1 MTSGGAAMPKA
12 AMAPPDGAP
21 AAEQV
26 GVESSAPRR
35 GAWRR
40 FVRQPAGLAAGLLL
54 LVLYVAAFFGPVFYR
69 VSPTATDP
77 LAAIAGPSAEHW
89 LGTDELGRDLLARL
103 LYGGRVTLSVGLVS
117 MLVAMMVG
125 TLVGALA
132 GYYRGWV
139 EAVLMR
145 LVDVFMAVPAFFLI
159 LAELTVFG
167 RSPSVVIIVVG
178 LSFWMQVA
186 RIVHGEFVRYR
197 EREFVEAEHALGSPP
212 WRIILF
218 HILPQALPSAV
229 VLTTLG
235 VAWSVMTETGLSY
248 LGLGIQPPLA
258 SWGNMLQNAQTY
270 LWTKPILAVYPGVL
284 IALTVLSFNT
294 LGNALRDVLD
304 PKL

>member
-1 MTSGGAAMPKA
+1 MSSSHIAVTEEAPAPGRNRSAWPRFARQPGGAAA
-12 AMAPPDGAP
+12 
-21 AAEQV
+21 
-26 GVESSAPRR
+26 
-35 GAWRR
+35 
-40 FVRQPAGLAAGLLL
+40 LGLLVL
-54 LVLYVAAFFGPVFYR
+54 LYVAAVLGPLVYR
-69 VSPTATDP
+69 VSPTLTNPLFAT
-77 LAAIAGPSAEHW
+77 AGPSPQHW

-117 MLVAMMVG
+117 MLVAMLVG
-125 TLVGALA
+125 TLVGALG

-139 EAVLMR
+139 EIVLMR

-167 RSPSVVIIVVG
+167 RNPAVVVIVVG

-197 EREFVEAEHALGSPP
+197 EREFVEAQHALGAPD
-212 WRIILF
+212 WRIIFL

-270 LWTKPILAVYPGVL
+270 LWTKPLLAVYPGAL
-284 IALTVLSFNT
+284 IALTVLSFNM

>member
-1 MTSGGAAMPKA
+1 MTSGSAAMSEVA
-12 AMAPPDGAP
+12 VVRPDGAP

-26 GVESSAPRR
+26 ATPARK
-35 GAWRR
+35 AWRR
-40 FVRQPAGLAAGLLL
+40 FIRQPAGLASGLLL
-54 LVLYVAAFFGPVFYR
+54 LLLYAAAFLGPFVYT
-69 VSPTATDP
+69 VSPTATNP
-77 LAAIAGPSAEHW
+77 LLATAAPSAGHW
-89 LGTDELGRDLLARL
+89 MGTDELGRDILARL

-117 MLVAMMVG
+117 MLVAMLVG
-125 TLVGALA
+125 TLIGALS

-167 RSPSVVIIVVG
+167 RSPAVVVIVVG

-197 EREFVEAEHALGSPP
+197 EREFVEAEHALGSPH

-270 LWTKPILAVYPGVL
+270 LWTKPLLAVYPGVL
-284 IALTVLSFNT
+284 IALTVLAFNM

>member
-1 MTSGGAAMPKA
+1 MTNGGTAMPEA
-12 AMAPPDGAP
+12 AMARPDGAP
-21 AAEQV
+21 AAAQAALDLA
-26 GVESSAPRR
+26 APRR
-35 GAWRR
+35 RAWRR

-54 LVLYVAAFFGPVFYR
+54 LLLYLAAFLGPLVYR

-89 LGTDELGRDLLARL
+89 MGTDELGRDLLARL

-117 MLVAMMVG
+117 MLVAMLVG

-132 GYYRGWV
+132 GYHRGWV

-167 RSPSVVIIVVG
+167 RSPTMVVIVVG

-197 EREFVEAEHALGSPP
+197 EREFVEAEHALGSPH

-270 LWTKPILAVYPGVL
+270 LWTKPMLAVYPGVL
-284 IALTVLSFNT
+284 IALTVLAFNT
-294 LGNALRDVLD
+294 LGNALRDILD